1 MPTKISMAFCL
12 NAAKIS
18 SRALNKSGKCLTTST
33 KPITDKRDMSITE
46 LSPCACICAPPT
58 PTHTM
63 SSRKLFIWHIKSA
76 PSASPETSP
85 ATIPMT
91 IGWNLVFATFCGKFC
106 SLRLEKLASLRL
118 EKLAVLGLAI
128 SVASAAFAA
137 RSEMVCA
144 GALAYMRLNSLV
156 WLSF

>member
-1 MPTKISMAFCL
+1 MPTKISMEFCL
-12 NAAKIS
+12 KAAKIS

-46 LSPCACICAPPT
+46 LSPCACICVPPT

-63 SSRKLFIWHIKSA
+63 SSRKLFIWRIKSA

-91 IGWNLVFATFCGKFC
+91 IGTNLVLAAFC
-106 SLRLEKLASLRL
+106 SKFSSLT
-118 EKLAVLGLAI
+118 LAI
-128 SVASAAFAA
+128 SAASVAFAA
-137 RSEMVCA
+137 RSERVCA

-156 WLSF
+156 WL